1 MDNNKPR
8 TFARI
13 FETAQYGQ
21 ILILATTNDDDD
33 PCLQFTVDTHPYFL
47 KPTTIS
53 LSFSEDHDQYAS
65 LAEFTQERA
74 EAFAKDIHKQA
85 SMFVPAPKEAP

>member
-13 FETAQYGQ
+13 FDTEKFGQ
-21 ILILATTNDDDD
+21 ILVQATTDEDK
-33 PCLQFTVDTHPYFL
+33 PCMRFTVDTHPGFL
-47 KPTTIS
+47 NPTTIS
-53 LSFSEDHDQYAS
+53 LSFSEGHDQYAT

-85 SMFVPAPKEAP
+85 SMFVPAPKEAL